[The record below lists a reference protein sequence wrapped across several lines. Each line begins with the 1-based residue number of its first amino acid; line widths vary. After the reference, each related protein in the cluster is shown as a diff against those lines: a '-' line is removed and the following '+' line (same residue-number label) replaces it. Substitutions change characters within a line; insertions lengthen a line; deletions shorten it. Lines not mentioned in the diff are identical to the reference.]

1 MTGERKREMDVP
13 THYQALLSDIPTR
26 CALDT
31 GLLPLARQHLARARL
46 PPIVAERCILACAR
60 PNLCFDIP
68 VRKLQSSSSQ
78 RMTMDTHRIAIV
90 DSLALRTPFQTRCG
104 RGSGACG
111 TVLVQVR
118 RRDDSDMRQN
128 RHDNRS
134 CTDVI
139 EDRHSGARSEDSP
152 TERADLA

>member
-1 MTGERKREMDVP
+1 MMTGERKREMDVP

-68 VRKLQSSSSQ
+68 VRKL
-78 RMTMDTHRIAIV
+78 
-90 DSLALRTPFQTRCG
+90 
-104 RGSGACG
+104 
-111 TVLVQVR
+111 
-118 RRDDSDMRQN
+118 
-128 RHDNRS
+128 
-134 CTDVI
+134 
-139 EDRHSGARSEDSP
+139 
-152 TERADLA
+152 